1 MNKVILE
8 LYDTDGA
15 QGAARGAG
23 IGAGVFTST
32 SEAFEG
38 LSLLESV
45 EPNPNLFAQYEDV
58 YQNWLQ
64 ALEKIKN

>member
-45 EPNPNLFAQYEDV
+45 EPNPNLFDQYEDV

-64 ALEKIKN
+64 ALEKVKN